1 MATGGD
7 STDTAAF
14 GDRTLDQNDVAGVVR
29 EIINVQTKSETLGR
43 VLELSKGKVDSIHHQ
58 CSDSQKCLFGV
69 IDEFV
74 AQLEPRPTW
83 RVILNALRDPLI
95 GQTRLAEEIEKNH
108 RQLPPAKNGIQ
119 YIPTKK
125 KGEEAGESDGGRVLE
140 VVEEKEGGEVEVA
153 GESEGGEGEERAGG
167 GVEEDAREGE
177 GGEGEEREGGGVE
190 EEARE
195 REGGE
200 EEEREGGGV
209 EEEAR
214 EREGEEREGG
224 GVEEEAR
231 EKEGG
236 ELIGQVERERET
248 VPAAERRVGVAQS
261 ELKRRKN
268 RMKQSNEIKAPNQ
281 AKEPEKGGKSTVF
294 PSLSLC

>member
-7 STDTAAF
+7 STDTAEF

-83 RVILNALRDPLI
+83 RVILNALRNPLI

-119 YIPTKK
+119 YIPAT
-125 KGEEAGESDGGRVLE
+125 AVYDLFSLH
-140 VVEEKEGGEVEVA
+140 
-153 GESEGGEGEERAGG
+153 
-167 GVEEDAREGE
+167 
-177 GGEGEEREGGGVE
+177 
-190 EEARE
+190 
-195 REGGE
+195 
-200 EEEREGGGV
+200 
-209 EEEAR
+209 
-214 EREGEEREGG
+214 
-224 GVEEEAR
+224 
-231 EKEGG
+231 
-236 ELIGQVERERET
+236 T
-248 VPAAERRVGVAQS
+248 VPTSMPQSKQSLLGPQIPAPVAAEPLHTPHTQNGTTDICYINLSSSHLLEQLMTAVSQLKEYPQS
-261 ELKRRKN
+261 P
-268 RMKQSNEIKAPNQ
+268 QTPST
-281 AKEPEKGGKSTVF
+281 PE
-294 PSLSLC
+294 SLCPEIPVTTQITDANQVKFYGMLLTMSASTKCV